1 MVGSTRR
8 WLATRGRGNWPP
20 IGGDGGGGVGGAGS
34 WAEVTVIYDCLDN
47 GVQSP
52 AKGRAAEKVEGHLE
66 GWEILECMLACIPFS
81 PAGFIHYF
89 I

>member
-1 MVGSTRR
+1 M
-8 WLATRGRGNWPP
+8 
-20 IGGDGGGGVGGAGS
+20 GGAGS
-34 WAEVTVIYDCLDN
+34 WAGVNVIYDCHHN

-52 AKGRAAEKVEGHLE
+52 AKGRAAEKVEGQLE
-66 GWEILECMLACIPFS
+66 GWEILECMLVCIPFF